1 MFNTY
6 LSSVEALIADIAGV
20 VEELAY
26 IEPDQ
31 IAVNFK
37 RSRDSVS
44 EEVLAE
50 TTGLS
55 DSNFASIQNREGR
68 IEKFLA
74 SKCMLKDGIPVKY
87 SIDLYVPAFFNL
99 NFKEKLLTIFHELYH
114 IHPKFDGELRIFKG
128 KGYKHGSSMERY
140 DKYMEYLV
148 DKYTDRDPPAAEF
161 LKNEHEKIS
170 PMLASYKIP
179 RTVKPEPSLFR
190 ITWR

>member
-1 MFNTY
+1 MFKTY
-6 LSSVEALIADIAGV
+6 LSAVEGLITDIAET

-37 RSRDSVS
+37 RSRDGLS

-55 DSNFASIQNREGR
+55 DSNFGSIQKKEGR

-74 SKCMLKDGIPVKY
+74 SKTMLKDGIPIKY
-87 SIDLYVPAFFNL
+87 SVDLYIPAFFNL
-99 NFKEKLLTIFHELYH
+99 KFKEKLLTIFHELYH
-114 IHPKFDGELRIFKG
+114 IHPKFDGELRMFKG

-148 DKYTDRDPPAAEF
+148 EKYTDREPEAAEF
-161 LKNEHEKIS
+161 LKKDHEKIS
-170 PMLASYKIP
+170 PLLATYKIP
-179 RTVKPEPSLFR
+179 RVVKPEPSLFR